1 MPRAKETAPR
11 GNVRPAA
18 GGDGAAVREQYG
30 PDAAAVT
37 AGPRPAADRLDAE
50 QYFVVLGRWHGG
62 WWGDGMTKGDRRLWH
77 QHQQQHQYQRRQP
90 D

>member
-1 MPRAKETAPR
+1 MKATEEAAPR

-18 GGDGAAVREQYG
+18 GGDGAAVREQHG
-30 PDAAAVT
+30 PDAAAVA

-62 WWGDGMTKGDRRLWH
+62 RRRDGMTKGDRRRQLWH
-77 QHQQQHQYQRRQP
+77 QQQQYQRRQP